1 MIEKYTHCTNACI
14 FYSLYNSVG
23 VENRNGSY
31 PVFAVGFTFHSL
43 CSVYIIS
50 HPLPAFSMLR
60 ISLKQI
66 SKKYLINYTIKILQ
80 FMSRHFFASTYSTW
94 LCFISKAVFTI
105 FL

>member
-50 HPLPAFSMLR
+50 HPLPSFSNFNVKNFVKTNIKK
-60 ISLKQI
+60 ISNKLYNQNIAIYVKALLCL
-66 SKKYLINYTIKILQ
+66 YLWHLALLYL
-80 FMSRHFFASTYSTW
+80 
-94 LCFISKAVFTI
+94 
-105 FL
+105 